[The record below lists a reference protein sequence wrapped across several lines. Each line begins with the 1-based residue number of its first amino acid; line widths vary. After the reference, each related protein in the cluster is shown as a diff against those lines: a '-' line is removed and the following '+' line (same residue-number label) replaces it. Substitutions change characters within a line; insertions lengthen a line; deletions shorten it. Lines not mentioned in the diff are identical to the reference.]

1 MCSAMLS
8 GFVEKETDNVTN
20 ILFDF
25 AWWLF
30 SLGVYM
36 YILFGRIVRS
46 SVFGVFK
53 PRVFVYTHL
62 ISYSGGIF
70 FWYEVCETF
79 NSVKLELTVNDCL
92 L

>member
-53 PRVFVYTHL
+53 PRLFVYTNL
-62 ISYSGGIF
+62 IS
-70 FWYEVCETF
+70 
-79 NSVKLELTVNDCL
+79 
-92 L
+92 